1 VRNQIILGLAF
12 WSVNCVAQCRAPQF
26 QAGRIFVR
34 EEDTVMESIS
44 MPLPAFRPANLACLA
59 ASMKERYRGRKSILI
74 YIYSSPEAAQGDV
87 FPMETSEW
95 DAWAFRQLHA
105 FYMFD
110 ASKHEEYLKILPAGG
125 SWVVPGGP
133 YSTRIDL
140 PAKIPPH
147 CRVEINNRCLI
158 ATDYLIY
165 PAEALKRRES
175 GTVVLAATITR
186 GGKVDKVRVVKVE
199 GVSPE
204 AESLLAKAAL
214 LALSSEI
221 FESSL
226 HDDAVQ
232 ITYSYVIDDSARYT
246 DGEKVEWALPDKIT
260 ISAKPDEQV

>member
-1 VRNQIILGLAF
+1 VRNKIILCLAF
-12 WSVNCVAQCRAPQF
+12 WSVDSVAQCHVPQF
-26 QAGRIFVR
+26 RAGRIFVR
-34 EEDTVMESIS
+34 EEDTVIESIS
-44 MPLPAFRPANLACLA
+44 MPLQAFRLGSLTCLA

-74 YIYSSPEAAQGDV
+74 YVYSSPEAAQVD
-87 FPMETSEW
+87 PQPIEANEW
-95 DAWAFRQLHA
+95 DAWASRQLHA

-110 ASKHEEYLKILPAGG
+110 ASKHEEYIKILPAGG

-158 ATDYLIY
+158 ATDYLTY
-165 PAEALKRRES
+165 PAEALKRRET

-186 GGKVDKVRVVKVE
+186 GGKVDRVRVVKAE
-199 GVSPE
+199 AASPE
-204 AESLLAKAAL
+204 AESLLTKAAV
-214 LALSSEI
+214 LALSSGT

-226 HDDAVQ
+226 HDDVVR

-260 ISAKPDEQV
+260 ISAKPPD